1 MSKLDPAF
9 DTYQLSERYTAQT
22 GRVFLTGTQA
32 LVRIMLDQAARD
44 RAAGMNTAGFVSGY
58 RGSPLGGVDLEMW
71 RSKKL
76 LAENAIEFLP
86 AVNEDLGATAVL
98 GAQQATAG
106 PRCTVEGVFSMWYGK
121 GPGVDR
127 SGDALKHG
135 NAYGS
140 SPKGGVLVVA
150 GDDHGCVSSSMP
162 HQSDVA
168 FMSWF
173 MPTLNPASVA
183 EYLEFGEYGIAL
195 SRFSG
200 TWVGFKA
207 VSETVEAA
215 QSIDLKPARAFN
227 QPDYTAPARRP
238 ARPSGRPAQPRDR
251 NPHRC
256 QAGRGRGLC
265 SRPTR
270 LTGTS
275 MTSRTPDSASSPP
288 ARAIWT

>member
-1 MSKLDPAF
+1 MGWTLELWRAKN
-9 DTYQLSERYTAQT
+9 
-22 GRVFLTGTQA
+22 RV
-32 LVRIMLDQAARD
+32 
-44 RAAGMNTAGFVSGY
+44 
-58 RGSPLGGVDLEMW
+58 E
-71 RSKKL
+71 
-76 LAENAIEFLP
+76 ENKITFMP

-98 GAQQATAG
+98 GAQQATLDPHAE
-106 PRCTVEGVFSMWYGK
+106 VEGVFSMWYGK

-183 EYLEFGEYGIAL
+183 EYQAFGEYGFAL
-195 SRFSG
+195 SRYSG

-207 VSETVEAA
+207 ISETVESG
-215 QSIDLKPARAFN
+215 QSVDLHCGP
-227 QPDYTAPARRP
+227 
-238 ARPSGRPAQPRDR
+238 
-251 NPHRC
+251 
-256 QAGRGRGLC
+256 
-265 SRPTR
+265 
-270 LTGTS
+270 
-275 MTSRTPDSASSPP
+275 
-288 ARAIWT
+288 